1 MAKIRDVARIT
12 PFRKV
17 TQMTTPAITT
27 SIRPRGNA
35 NNPGFKQWLADRH
48 SDQLNLQDIIL
59 VALSE
64 IEQPVSTQE
73 MQAYLK
79 NEGGMDLKD
88 YRVKYALDQLVQAG
102 KASVHLEDET
112 ERTLRAN
119 GVPITPKP
127 AYLFNAGPS
136 ARRRTVAVVVDGY
149 SIFDPRTLA
158 GRPKTRKAKVSV
170 TKPIGAPDIQRSKPS
185 TDQNSAIDFLI
196 EKLVAERTK
205 EIQAQLNEANAKL
218 AEFRKLLS

>member
-17 TQMTTPAITT
+17 TQMTTPAITK
-27 SIRPRGNA
+27 SVRSRGNA

-48 SDQLNLQDIIL
+48 NEQLNLQDIIL
-59 VALSE
+59 VALTE

-88 YRVKYALDQLVQAG
+88 YRVKYALDQLVSAG

-119 GVPITPKP
+119 GVPTTPKP

-136 ARRRTVAVVVDGY
+136 ARRRTLASVIDGY
-149 SIFDPRTLA
+149 TIFDPRTLA
-158 GRPKTRKAKVSV
+158 GRPKTKKATPAVTSASVSQPAV
-170 TKPIGAPDIQRSKPS
+170 TVSN
-185 TDQNSAIDFLI
+185 TEAIDYLV
-196 EKLVAERTK
+196 EKIVAERTR
-205 EIQAQLNEANAKL
+205 EIQKQLDEANQKL
-218 AEFRKLLS
+218 AQFKKLLS